1 MKLLQVTT
9 EHRAYTE
16 DEAKEFIEAF
26 RKEAKEKG
34 YTVKSAGWAV
44 VEKKK
49 TKAGVSV
56 IIGTAW
62 KVKCVAVYDT
72 VWDEGEFD

>member
-1 MKLLQVTT
+1 MKLLKVTT

-16 DEAKEFIEAF
+16 DEAKEFIETF

-34 YTVKSAGWAV
+34 YTVQSAGWTI

-49 TKAGVSV
+49 AHAV
-56 IIGTAW
+56 IGTAW
-62 KVKCVAVYDT
+62 KVKCVAIYDN

>member
-34 YTVKSAGWAV
+34 YTVKSAGRTIA
-44 VEKKK
+44 EKKK
-49 TKAGVSV
+49 AGVV
-56 IIGTAW
+56 IGTAW

>member
-16 DEAKEFIEAF
+16 DQAKEYIEAF

-34 YTVKSAGWAV
+34 YTVKSAGWTV

-49 TKAGVSV
+49 TKAGIST

>member
-16 DEAKEFIEAF
+16 DEAKDFIETF

-34 YTVKSAGWAV
+34 YVVKSAGWTIA
-44 VEKKK
+44 EKKK
-49 TKAGVSV
+49 KSGEV
-56 IIGTAW
+56 IGTAW
-62 KVKCVAVYDT
+62 KVKCVAIYDT

>member
-34 YTVKSAGWAV
+34 YTVKSAGWTIA
-44 VEKKK
+44 EKKK
-49 TKAGVSV
+49 TGVV
-56 IIGTAW
+56 IGTAW

>member
-16 DEAKEFIEAF
+16 DEAKEFIETF

-34 YTVKSAGWAV
+34 YVVKSAGWTIA
-44 VEKKK
+44 EKKK
-49 TKAGVSV
+49 GGV
-56 IIGTAW
+56 IGTAW

>member
-16 DEAKEFIEAF
+16 DEAKDFIETF
-26 RKEAKEKG
+26 RKDAKEKG
-34 YTVKSAGWAV
+34 YVVKSAGWTLA
-44 VEKKK
+44 EKKK
-49 TKAGVSV
+49 GGEV
-56 IIGTAW
+56 IGTAW
-62 KVKCVAVYDT
+62 KVKCVAIYDT